1 MLLLRF
7 IVVAAKKSEES
18 SLFEVT
24 LKFWKNGFSVNDGPL
39 RSYDDP
45 KSQEI
50 LHHIKHGYL
59 NLIYFNKLFRDLSK
73 FDSGKQF
80 GLYNFF

>member
-1 MLLLRF
+1 MYGCTTPPYVSMLIVLIRF
-7 IVVAAKKSEES
+7 HFSAVASKKTDDS
-18 SLFEVT
+18 SLFEIT

-50 LHHIKHGYL
+50 LHHIKHGY
-59 NLIYFNKLFRDLSK
+59 KDVLFVS
-73 FDSGKQF
+73 
-80 GLYNFF
+80 